1 VRIIR
6 YHCPGGPDVLQLD
19 EIPPPQPCSGE
30 LLISVAA
37 AGVSL
42 PAVRA
47 MFTASGPWP
56 VAPGGEVAGRV
67 IALGP
72 DVTGWHL
79 GQRVVSVAF
88 GGAYAE
94 LAVVPAALSAAVP
107 ETIGEATAVALLRNG
122 HVALGAL
129 RAGGLKSGEKVLIT
143 AAAGGVGHLA
153 VQLARVLGAERVLA
167 AVGSSG
173 KEAFV
178 RELGADAVLSYADT
192 AAAWPETVN
201 IVLDGAGQA
210 ALHRG
215 VAALAPFGRL
225 VSYSASGG
233 IVQVNDL
240 RSQARSIIGFTVAHL
255 ARYSPQHYAQHQEEL
270 WRLALDSQVRPAI
283 HAELPLTD
291 AQHAHQILLSRENLG
306 KVVLLP

>member
-1 VRIIR
+1 VRIVR
-6 YHCPGGPDVLQLD
+6 YHAPGGPDVLQLD
-19 EIPPPQPCSGE
+19 EVPSPQPGPGE
-30 LLISVAA
+30 LLVNVAA

-42 PAVRA
+42 PTVRA
-47 MFTASGPWP
+47 TFTASGPWP

-67 IALGP
+67 VALGSG
-72 DVTGWHL
+72 VEGWHL

-94 LAVVPAALSAAVP
+94 LAVVPVALTAAVP
-107 ETIGEATAVALLRNG
+107 KTISDATAVALLRNG

-129 RAGGLKSGEKVLIT
+129 YAAGLEPGDTVLIT

-153 VQLARVLGAERVLA
+153 VQLARVLGAQRVLA
-167 AVGSSG
+167 AVGSFG

-178 RELGADAVLSYADT
+178 RTLGADAVLSYADT
-192 AAAWPETVN
+192 AAAWHETVN
-201 IVLDGAGQA
+201 IVLDGAGQP

-215 VAALAPFGRL
+215 IAALAPFGRL

-233 IVQVNDL
+233 SVQVNDL

-255 ARYSPQHYAQHQEEL
+255 ARYAPQCYAQHREQL
-270 WRLALDSQVRPAI
+270 WRLAIEGQVRAAV
-283 HAELPLTD
+283 HAELPLVD
-291 AQHAHQILLSRENLG
+291 AQRAHRIFLSRENLG